1 MSSKKNKKI
10 RMQLEKMY
18 GKGCFFARARL
29 AERLEQIDKDL
40 SFKRFVQKKIY
51 SGKKISHQISL
62 HHLQHSSEFGSTTVE
77 NGANVE
83 EIAHQFLHSLP
94 RDKEEI
100 ANNMLRQWK
109 LNYISMSGDEGT
121 AISYDIE
128 NAGTIDLE
136 LGDDFIEIPV
146 YTQTKKQKYNRAKV
160 KREYQKIIDEDLE
173 YDERD

>member
-10 RMQLEKMY
+10 RMRLEKMY

-62 HHLQHSSEFGSTTVE
+62 HHLKHQSEGASTTVE

-109 LNYISMSGDEGT
+109 LNYIPMSGDEGT
-121 AISYDIE
+121 CVSYDIE

-136 LGDDFIEIPV
+136 LGDDFIEIPLLP
-146 YTQTKKQKYNRAKV
+146 QTKKQKYNRAKA

-173 YDERD
+173 YDERG

>member
-109 LNYISMSGDEGT
+109 LNYIPMSGDEGT